1 LRKPAQSLAARHG
14 YRKKVD
20 ESREQ
25 VGRDCRIVSALSRL
39 QYAPALLFDPTLT
52 IRDMVIHLF
61 YEQ

>member
-25 VGRDCRIVSALSRL
+25 VGRDCRIVSALLRL
-39 QYAPALLFDPTLT
+39 QYAPALLFDPTL
-52 IRDMVIHLF
+52 LL
-61 YEQ
+61 